1 MRRIVPDRAVHCDLI
16 TMPRRL
22 PALVTSL
29 LVVLACGHVWTQP
42 RVSRIDWAA
51 HGGSAAH
58 TQHSPADL
66 ITPANVSRLKVAW
79 TYRTGDA
86 RADNRSQIQ
95 CNPIVID
102 GVLYA
107 TSAQLKVFALDAATG
122 TQKWVF
128 DPVASAGA
136 GASSGLGVSRG
147 VTYWTDGA
155 ERRIFSAAG
164 PYLYALDATTG
175 RPIPTFGQDGRIDLR
190 QGLDTDAAGLSVLS
204 NTPGSI
210 YKDVIVVPTRLS
222 EGPGPAAPGHIRAFD
237 VRSGARRWIFHT
249 IPRPGTPGHETWPAD
264 AWQRIGAA
272 NNWAGMAVDE
282 ARGLVFVPTGSAAFD
297 FWGGN
302 RVGANLYANS
312 LLALKADTG
321 ERVWHFQFVH
331 HDLWD
336 RDLPTAP
343 VLGTVTK
350 DGRPVDVVMQATKT
364 GELFVFERE
373 NGTPLWPIEEVPVPP
388 STLKGEQAWPTQPRS
403 TLPPI
408 SRQEFS
414 EATITNRTPE
424 ARAFVERQLV
434 GVKPFHKWQPPSEEG
449 TVIFP
454 GFDGGAEWGGQAFDP
469 ATGTFFVNGNNMA
482 WITHMLPIDRSKETT
497 HVARGRRAYQ
507 VNCQQCHGPERKGDT
522 TRAIPSIVDLDKR
535 LTREQV
541 ADVVAYGRGQ
551 MPIFSWLPEDV
562 RADIVAFLFNDT
574 PKPGEV
580 TKEDGLPEI
589 PYIFSGYT
597 RLLDDKGFPGIT
609 PPWGTLTAVD
619 VGKGTITWQVTL
631 GDRPDA
637 RGPKDPPTGTEN
649 YGGPAV
655 TAGGVLFIGATN
667 DEKFRAF
674 DTKTGRKLWEV
685 SLPAGGYATPATYV
699 VNGRQYVVIAAGG
712 GKMGTK
718 SGDTYVA
725 YALPSPAAR
734 PRAARPAPGAVR

>member
-1 MRRIVPDRAVHCDLI
+1 
-16 TMPRRL
+16 MPRRL
-22 PALVTSL
+22 PALITLSI
-29 LVVLACGHVWTQP
+29 VVLACAHVWTQP
-42 RVSRIDWAA
+42 RVAQIDWRA
-51 HGGSAAH
+51 HGADAAH

-66 ITPANVSRLKVAW
+66 ITPANVSRLRVAW
-79 TYRTGDA
+79 TYKTGDG

-95 CNPIVID
+95 CNPIVVD

-107 TSAQLKVFALDAATG
+107 SSAQLKIFALDAATG

-128 DPVASAGA
+128 DPFAAT
-136 GASSGLGVSRG
+136 SGDPQNAVGVSRG
-147 VTYWTDGA
+147 VTYWAEGA
-155 ERRIFSAAG
+155 DRRIFMGAG
-164 PYLYALDATTG
+164 PYLYALHADTG
-175 RPIPTFGQDGRIDLR
+175 VPVETFGERGRIDLR
-190 QGLDTDAAGLSVLS
+190 QGLDGDTTGLSVLS

-222 EGPGPAAPGHIRAFD
+222 EGPGRAAPGHIRAFD
-237 VRSGARRWIFHT
+237 VRTGQRRWIFHT
-249 IPRPGTPGHETWPAD
+249 IPRPGQPGHETWPTD
-264 AWQRIGAA
+264 AWQRVGAA

-302 RVGANLYANS
+302 RHGANLYANS
-312 LLALKADTG
+312 LIALKADTG

-343 VLGTVTK
+343 VLGTVTRA
-350 DGRPVDVVMQATKT
+350 GRTVDVVMQATKT
-364 GELFVFERE
+364 GELYVFERD

-388 STLKGEQAWPTQPRS
+388 STLRGEQAWPTQPRS
-403 TLPPI
+403 TLPPF

-414 EATITNRTPE
+414 EALLTSRTPE

-434 GVKPFHKWQPPSEEG
+434 GAKPFHKWQPPSEEG

-469 ATGTFFVNGNNMA
+469 ATGTFFVNSNNMA
-482 WITHMLPIDRSKETT
+482 WITHMLPIDRTTETT
-497 HVARGRRAYQ
+497 QVARGRRAYQ
-507 VNCQQCHGPERKGDT
+507 VNCAACHGVARQGDASRT
-522 TRAIPSIVDLDKR
+522 IPGLLDIQTRQ
-535 LTREQV
+535 TREAV

-551 MPIFSWLPEDV
+551 MPVFSWLPEDV
-562 RADIVAFLFNDT
+562 RSDIVAYLFGDT
-574 PKPGEV
+574 PKEGPK
-580 TKEDGLPEI
+580 TADDALPEI

-597 RLLDDKGFPGIT
+597 RLLDDKGFPGVA

-619 VGKGTITWQVTL
+619 VGAGTIRWQVPL
-631 GDRPDA
+631 GDRPEA
-637 RGPKDPPTGTEN
+637 RGPKDPATGTEN
-649 YGGPAV
+649 YGGPAI

-674 DTKTGRKLWEV
+674 DMKTGRTLWEA

-699 VNGRQYVVIAAGG
+699 VKGRQYVVIAAGG
-712 GKMGTK
+712 GKMGTR

-725 YALPSPAAR
+725 YALPEPGAR
-734 PRAARPAPGAVR
+734 PRARTRPVAR